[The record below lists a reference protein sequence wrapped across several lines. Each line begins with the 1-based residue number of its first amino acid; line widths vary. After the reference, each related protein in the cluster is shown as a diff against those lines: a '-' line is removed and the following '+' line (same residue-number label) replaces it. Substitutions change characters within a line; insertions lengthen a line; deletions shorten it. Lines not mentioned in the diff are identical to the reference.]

1 MGKKIITLKKVT
13 IGIGLIMLDL
23 AVYVVLG
30 LMLMDY
36 DDFYDESKGK
46 YWSLESMTTS
56 QKVTYIG
63 LNIWNII
70 NILIIGYI
78 IYKIIKILKN
88 NCVTTNYCDKKQV
101 KTH

>member
-1 MGKKIITLKKVT
+1 MGKKIFTFKNVT
-13 IGIGLIMLDL
+13 IGIGLLILDL

-36 DDFYDESKGK
+36 DDFYDESKGE

-56 QKVTYIG
+56 QKATYIG

-78 IYKIIKILKN
+78 IYRIIKIVKN
-88 NCVTTNYCDKKQV
+88 NVLQ
-101 KTH
+101 